1 MGKRLSAFLLV
12 GIVILATAVGAH
24 AQTSGPVVI
33 GTLMSLT
40 GGLAPYGI
48 PIQNATDLAA
58 MDINAQGGILGGRSL
73 VLAHR
78 DDATSEQI
86 GVDAGEQAG

>member
-1 MGKRLSAFLLV
+1 MRNRLSTFLLV
-12 GIVILATAVGAH
+12 GILVLATALGAH

-33 GTLMSLT
+33 GTLMGLT

-58 MDINAQGGILGGRSL
+58 MDINAQGGILRWTLRS
-73 VLAHR
+73 R
-78 DDATSEQI
+78 RSPR
-86 GVDAGEQAG
+86 